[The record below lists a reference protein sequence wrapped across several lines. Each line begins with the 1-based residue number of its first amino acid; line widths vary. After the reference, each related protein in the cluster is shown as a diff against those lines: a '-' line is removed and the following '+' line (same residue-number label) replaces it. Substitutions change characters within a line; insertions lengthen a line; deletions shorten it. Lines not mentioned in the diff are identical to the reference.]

1 MYGLDYSKERRSKDL
16 AMIKSILL
24 VVYNILRIAINKL
37 AHWGRFNAHWMQRIS
52 PLCALKVFRHGKI
65 SVGRNCEFAAYCDF
79 EVHGEGTLDIGDGT
93 YFNRYCMISA
103 HEHVTIGKHCMF
115 GPGVKIFDNNHQYSP
130 KSGVSGQLTTEAI
143 FIGDN
148 SWVASDAIILKGT
161 HIGKNCVIG
170 AGCIVR
176 GEVPDGS
183 VVVNEQE
190 LKVR

>member
-1 MYGLDYSKERRSKDL
+1 
-16 AMIKSILL
+16 MIRSILL
-24 VVYNILRIAINKL
+24 IIYNVLRIALNKL
-37 AHWGRFNAHWMQRIS
+37 SLWGRFDVHWLQRIS
-52 PLCALKVFRHGKI
+52 PMCSLKAFQHGKI
-65 SVGRNCEFAAYCDF
+65 KVGRNCEFAAYCDF
-79 EVHGEGTLDIGDGT
+79 EVHGNGMLEIGEGT

-103 HEHVTIGKHCMF
+103 HEQVMIGKHCMF
-115 GPGVKIFDNNHQYSP
+115 GPGVKVFDNNHQHSP
-130 KSGVSGQLTTEAI
+130 ETGVSGQLNTAPI

-183 VVVNEQE
+183 MVIIKSHLTIN
-190 LKVR
+190 